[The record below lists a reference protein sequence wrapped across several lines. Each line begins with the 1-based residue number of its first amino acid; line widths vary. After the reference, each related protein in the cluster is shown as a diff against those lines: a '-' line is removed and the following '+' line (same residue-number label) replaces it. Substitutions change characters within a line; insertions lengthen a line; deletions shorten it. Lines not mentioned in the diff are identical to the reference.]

1 MEQVKRYA
9 FEDEVIEVPLRW
21 DEDTQTYVE
30 DYKSVI
36 ENPIYS
42 PSGRPVL
49 LTIEDACPYTD
60 MADADPD
67 SIDCGSCRHYHQFPG
82 SLLVGLVPKAVLA
95 VGTDTGKAIQLGT
108 GGITGYSD
116 TNSYDYIYFGDWTAT
131 DNYTASGPIKW
142 RVLDDQTNTGGR
154 RAFPAV

>member
-1 MEQVKRYA
+1 MEQVKRYE

-21 DEDTQTYVE
+21 DEGAQTYVE

-60 MADADPD
+60 MADDDPD
-67 SIDCGSCRHYHQFPG
+67 SIDCGSCRHYHQFHG
-82 SLLVGLVPKAVLA
+82 SLLGVCRNEKRRSGVKPKRTKARA
-95 VGTDTGKAIQLGT
+95 EKEDTT
-108 GGITGYSD
+108 
-116 TNSYDYIYFGDWTAT
+116 
-131 DNYTASGPIKW
+131 
-142 RVLDDQTNTGGR
+142 
-154 RAFPAV
+154 